1 MEGKII
7 TLDVGGT
14 IFKISTLYLT
24 KCEFFRNMLEDIPY
38 TGEAIYIDRS
48 PHIFKHVLS
57 YLRDSS
63 YPYPEKYI
71 NELDYFLINAADV
84 NKYDPMKDTDRRLA

>member
-14 IFKISTLYLT
+14 IFKISTVYLT

-48 PHIFKHVLS
+48 PHTQS
-57 YLRDSS
+57 
-63 YPYPEKYI
+63 
-71 NELDYFLINAADV
+71 
-84 NKYDPMKDTDRRLA
+84 RR